1 MKVFFM
7 INVGRRASALPPAL
21 LDEFRASF
29 KEAGIEVEIVECHDP
44 GDCPDLLKRAGAEGF
59 DTLFIGGGDGTIH
72 SVLNVMTPGAFTLG
86 VVPMGTVNA
95 FARSF
100 GIPLRPLAAVK
111 VLLNESR
118 VVDMDVG
125 RVNERLFLCFASV
138 GFDAAVVHDVA
149 LGTVK
154 KLLGRLAFSYCTLR
168 ALGRRARLAR
178 FKVEGAGF
186 KQQEGHSLVLS
197 NVKNYAGVNLFS
209 RTRPDSGDMEMVV
222 FGPKG
227 LMPLARWATVSL
239 TRGGEAP
246 TIAVKQFCVTAERL
260 LIVQLDGEPVTLAH
274 SERLEFETLPGA
286 VRVLLPRGQR

>member
-21 LDEFRASF
+21 LNEFRAAF
-29 KEAGIEVEIVECHDP
+29 EGAGVSVEIVECHDP
-44 GDCPDLLKRAGAEGF
+44 GDCPDLLRRAEAEGF

-100 GIPLRPLAAVK
+100 GIPLRPMAAVK
-111 VLLNESR
+111 VLLNDSQ
-118 VVDMDVG
+118 VVAMDVG
-125 RVNERLFLCFASV
+125 RVNDRQFLCFASV

-149 LGTVK
+149 LGKVK
-154 KLLGRLAFSYCTLR
+154 KLLGRLAFSFCTLR
-168 ALGRRARLAR
+168 AVGRRARLVQ

-186 KQQEGHSLVLS
+186 EQQKGHSLVLS

-209 RTRPDSGDMEMVV
+209 RARPDSGDMEMVV

-227 LMPLARWATVSL
+227 LMPLARWAAVSMS
-239 TRGGEAP
+239 RSGEAP
-246 TIAVKQFCVTAERL
+246 TIAVKQFCVTGERL
-260 LIVQLDGEPVTLAH
+260 LIVQLDGEPVTLEH

-286 VRVLLPRGQR
+286 VRVLLPRAKR